1 MISWQISWQQW
12 RSPGKKLALLEACL
26 IGVVSGLSAVILK
39 QGIGWLGAWRL
50 QSTEFFPA
58 WIVLPAIGLSFGYLS
73 GLLLEQFA
81 PEATG
86 SGIPQVKAVLAKLP
100 IALNL
105 RVAVV
110 KLLSTILSLAAGLT
124 MGRQGPTVFIGAA
137 IAAHISRWLPNTPE
151 QRRQIIA
158 AGAGAGLAAGF
169 NTPLA
174 GTLFVVEELLHDVS
188 NATLGVAILACFLGA
203 VVSRLLGGGSL
214 ILNLSLGHQSASLS
228 VPEIPFYILLGIL
241 AGIFGGLF
249 NRGIFASLSC
259 YQRLRLGLPAQIG
272 LTGMACGGIV
282 ALLPDLFHNNAHLR
296 EVITTGGVS
305 WEFAAL
311 AFCAYFF
318 LTILSYGSGAPGG
331 LFQPSLVLGSALG
344 YVVGTFEVEI
354 MHVGLPASYALAGM
368 GAFFSG
374 VSKAPMTAIVMV
386 FELTTDFNLVLPLM
400 ISCASS
406 YLVSDFFVKGSLYQK
421 LLEWY
426 GYKLPQKDFLTSAL
440 TDLTAADVMQR
451 QVETLASHL
460 TLEETFLA
468 FTRST
473 HRGFPVLKDG
483 KLVGIITQSDLDQAD
498 LDQEELLHQPRLLQ
512 EIMTPNPLTVA
523 PSHHLPEVLY
533 LFHHYQLSHLPVLE
547 NQKLVGIITRG
558 DIIRT
563 EASKLQ
569 GEVRFPI
576 DSTSYVVY
584 QTQAPA
590 VGKGRILLP
599 LTMPLSS
606 PRHLSALV
614 RLAATFA
621 QNFDYEIECLY
632 LLPVASGV
640 PPSQDP
646 TRTTEVRRRLQQA
659 ERLGRELRVSIHTQI
674 RLTHNLSQTLLE
686 LLQSRP
692 VEMLILDWQL
702 WSGAIATIINQAK
715 CDVLLVKLGNLAQE
729 TRSTS
734 KKWLVPVAGGPNSQ
748 RALTLLPALLHSRD
762 EICLCQ
768 VFSQK
773 TLSPSKVKILE
784 AGQELLIK
792 AISTKLKLPRIKIF
806 PLKVCAASVSE
817 AVIDIAEKGC
827 CDGII
832 LGASRE
838 SFLSQVVGDNIPA
851 KIISGCDCLVIIVR
865 GKL

>member
-1 MISWQISWQQW
+1 MISWEQW
-12 RSPGKKLALLEACL
+12 RSPGKRLAILQACL

-39 QGIGWLGAWRL
+39 QGIGWLGAWRI
-50 QSTEFFPA
+50 QSTELFPSLV
-58 WIVLPAIGLSFGYLS
+58 VLPAIGLSFGYLS
-73 GLLLEQFA
+73 GLLLEKFA

-100 IALNL
+100 IVLNL

-137 IAAHISRWLPNTPE
+137 VAAQISRWLPNTPE

-174 GTLFVVEELLHDVS
+174 GTLFVVEELLQDVS

-214 ILNLSLGHQSASLS
+214 ILNLLLGHQSASLS
-228 VPEIPFYILLGIL
+228 VPEIPFYLLLGIL

-259 YQRLRLGLPAQIG
+259 YQRLRLGLPVQIG
-272 LTGMACGGIV
+272 LTGMGCGGIV

-311 AFCAYFF
+311 AFFAYFF

-331 LFQPSLVLGSALG
+331 LFQPSLILGSALG

-426 GYKLPQKDFLTSAL
+426 GYKLPQKDFLTNTL
-440 TDLTAADVMQR
+440 TDLTAADVMQQ

-460 TLEETFLA
+460 SLEETLLA
-468 FTRST
+468 FTRSP
-473 HRGFPVLKDG
+473 HRGFPVLKEG
-483 KLVGIITQSDLDQAD
+483 KLVGIITQSDLDQ
-498 LDQEELLHQPRLLQ
+498 EELLRQPRLLQ

-523 PSHHLPEVLY
+523 PSHRLPEVLY
-533 LFHHYQLSHLPVLE
+533 LFHHYQLSHLPVME

-569 GEVRFPI
+569 GEVRFPT
-576 DSTSYVVY
+576 DSTSYLVY

-599 LTMPLSS
+599 LTLPLSS

-646 TRTTEVRRRLQQA
+646 TRTTETRRRLQQA

-674 RLTHNLSQTLLE
+674 RLTHNLPQTMLDILS
-686 LLQSRP
+686 SRP
-692 VEMLILDWQL
+692 VDMLIMDWQL
-702 WSGAIATIINQAK
+702 WSSAIATMINQAK
-715 CDVLLVKLGNLAQE
+715 CDVLLVKLGNLAKE

-734 KKWLVPVAGGPNSQ
+734 KNWLVPVAGGPNSQ

-762 EICLCQ
+762 EIRLCQ
-768 VFSQK
+768 VFPRKILFPNNTK
-773 TLSPSKVKILE
+773 TLE
-784 AGQELLIK
+784 EGQELLIK
-792 AISTKLKLPRIKIF
+792 AISPKLKHPRIKIS
-806 PLKVCAASVSE
+806 PLRVCAASVSE
-817 AVIDIAEKGC
+817 AVIDIAEKGL